1 MPNEKYQAPSPLQ
14 SIAAGAAAGGVESLV
29 TLLGASSVSSLR
41 LLTTVIR
48 EHGVGILYT
57 GAGAFCISNASKS
70 AVRFFT
76 FDGVRSR
83 LPKDSSTGKS
93 TKLSNMIAGVAAGI
107 AESVTVVTPGESI
120 KTKIVEDRAGA
131 RKFTSTGHVIWS
143 TLQAQGVR
151 GLYRGVVPVTLK
163 QGSNAL
169 VRFTSYH
176 AIFDTIE
183 PYLGRT
189 GYGTFTAPV
198 AGALAGIITVYAT
211 MPFDTIK
218 TRMQGLS
225 AGSGKIGTLQF
236 LRMIYYESGV
246 TGLWKGTTP
255 RLLRLSVSKSLISTQ
270 FDQVVSN

>member
-1 MPNEKYQAPSPLQ
+1 MPREKTQAPSPLQ
-14 SIAAGAAAGGVESLV
+14 SIVAGAAAGGVESLV
-29 TLLGASSVSSLR
+29 TLLGASSVSSFR

-48 EHGVGILYT
+48 EHGAGVLYT

-70 AVRFFT
+70 GVRFFT

-83 LPKDSSTGKS
+83 LPKDSNTGKP

-120 KTKIVEDRAGA
+120 KTKIVEDRVGA
-131 RKFTSTGHVIWS
+131 RRFTSTGHVIWS
-143 TLQAQGVR
+143 TIQTQGLG
-151 GLYRGVVPVTLK
+151 GLYRGIVPVTLK

-176 AIFDTIE
+176 AIFDAIE
-183 PYLGRT
+183 PYFAKVH
-189 GYGTFTAPV
+189 YGSLTAPV
-198 AGALAGIITVYAT
+198 AGALAGVITVYAT

-225 AGSGKIGTLQF
+225 AGSGEQGTLQF
-236 LRMIYYESGV
+236 LRLIYHESGI

-255 RLLRLSVSKSLISTQ
+255 RLLRLSVSKSYLI
-270 FDQVVSN
+270 

>member
-1 MPNEKYQAPSPLQ
+1 
-14 SIAAGAAAGGVESLV
+14 
-29 TLLGASSVSSLR
+29 
-41 LLTTVIR
+41 
-48 EHGVGILYT
+48 
-57 GAGAFCISNASKS
+57 
-70 AVRFFT
+70 
-76 FDGVRSR
+76 
-83 LPKDSSTGKS
+83 
-93 TKLSNMIAGVAAGI
+93 MIAGVAAGI

-143 TLQAQGVR
+143 TLQTQGVR

-176 AIFDTIE
+176 AIFDAIE
-183 PYLGRT
+183 PYLTRK
-189 GYGTFTAPV
+189 GYGTFIAPA

-225 AGSGKIGTLQF
+225 AARGKKGTLQF
-236 LRMIYYESGV
+236 LRLIYHESGV

-255 RLLRLSVSKSLISTQ
+255 RLLRLSGLSTGVWSTELFYLSKCAGFYEEG
-270 FDQVVSN
+270 FDNSASVGASIT